1 MHKADEL
8 AMALQEW
15 VDDKGYTKGKKV
27 GDNAK
32 DIEKRF
38 KSMRV
43 VLILS
48 MRVVY
53 ACARISSYEM

>member
-1 MHKADEL
+1 MHKVDEL

-32 DIEKRF
+32 DIEKT
-38 KSMRV
+38 MRV

-48 MRVVY
+48 MRVVH
-53 ACARISSYEM
+53 AENRLLVPE

>member
-1 MHKADEL
+1 MHKAGEL

-32 DIEKRF
+32 DIEKT
-38 KSMRV
+38 MRV

-48 MRVVY
+48 MRVVH
-53 ACARISSYEM
+53 AENRLLVPE